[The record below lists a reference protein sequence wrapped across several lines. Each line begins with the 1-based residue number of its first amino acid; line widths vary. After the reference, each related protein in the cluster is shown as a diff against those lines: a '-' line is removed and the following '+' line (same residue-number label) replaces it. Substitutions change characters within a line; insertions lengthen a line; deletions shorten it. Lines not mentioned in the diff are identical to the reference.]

1 MLKTIQIEG
10 MTCGHCKARVEKALV
25 ALNGVTQVKVDLET
39 NSATC
44 EVTSVTDEM
53 LKETVE
59 DSGYD
64 VVSIT

>member
-59 DSGYD
+59 DIGYD